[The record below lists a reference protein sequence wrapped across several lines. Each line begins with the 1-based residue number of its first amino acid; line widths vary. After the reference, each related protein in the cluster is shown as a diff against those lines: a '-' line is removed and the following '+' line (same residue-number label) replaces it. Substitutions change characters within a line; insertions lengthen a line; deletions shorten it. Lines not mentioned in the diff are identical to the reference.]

1 MVGWTVVR
9 NSSRSGKHGISFDG
23 QRKLGNTARFAVGN
37 LEGFDPSSDMV
48 DEHEMLEID
57 RWALVAVNS
66 IVVDV
71 RDAYEAYDFHS
82 VYQSLHQFCTVTLSA
97 RYFDIIKDRLYTF
110 APKNKARRSAQT
122 ALYRIADAL
131 ARMLAPMLVFTADE
145 IWENLPQN
153 SGRAAS
159 VHLAL
164 YPEAQGV
171 LYTGLLARW
180 EAIFK
185 VREEVLRELEAQRVA
200 KVIGSSLDAKVKLSV
215 SWAIYNLLK
224 AYQVNNEV
232 RYLFI
237 VSQTELFQAD
247 LRPVDGVS
255 TGTAPLID
263 VEVDRAEGQKCE

>member
-122 ALYRIADAL
+122 ALYKIADAL
-131 ARMLAPMLVFTADE
+131 ARMLAPILVFTSDE
-145 IWENLPQN
+145 IWENLPRSADNKAEQ
-153 SGRAAS
+153 S
-159 VHLAL
+159 VHIALLPEPAETSGADLLTSWAHLFGYRDAVLA
-164 YPEAQGV
+164 
-171 LYTGLLARW
+171 
-180 EAIFK
+180 K
-185 VREEVLRELEAQRVA
+185 LEDARVA
-200 KVIGSSLDAKVKLSV
+200 KVIGSSLEARVEISAGSEAYGKLASHRDE
-215 SWAIYNLLK
+215 L
-224 AYQVNNEV
+224 
-232 RYLFI
+232 RY
-237 VSQTELFQAD
+237 
-247 LRPVDGVS
+247 
-255 TGTAPLID
+255 
-263 VEVDRAEGQKCE
+263 